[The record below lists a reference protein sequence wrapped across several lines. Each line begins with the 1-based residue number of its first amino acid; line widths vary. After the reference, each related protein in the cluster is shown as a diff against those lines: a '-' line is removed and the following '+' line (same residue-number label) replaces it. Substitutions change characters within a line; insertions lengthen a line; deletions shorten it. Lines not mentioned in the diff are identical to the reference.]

1 MKREILHL
9 RIRQKSYLLGERTW
23 YMGVLNV
30 TPDSF
35 SDGGQFLAPEKAIE
49 RALQMI
55 DEGADIIDI
64 GGESSRPGSD
74 PVPAEE
80 ELRRIMPV
88 IKGLRRQT
96 NCLLSVDTTKSLVA
110 QQALDEG
117 ADIINDISA
126 GQFDPRMLALARK
139 YHVPVI
145 LMHMK
150 GRPKTMQI
158 NPFYKDTLQE
168 IGQFLAARVET
179 ASQAGL
185 TSSQIIIDPG
195 IGFGKRFEDNL
206 LLLNHLHYFQKFHLP
221 LLVGVSR
228 KSFIGE
234 IIAQPPEKR
243 LAGTIGAC
251 LVAVLRGT
259 HILRVHDVRPI
270 REAVQVAEKILATSL
285 SSSSSENK
293 EVKERYVH

>member
-1 MKREILHL
+1 MKRELL
-9 RIRQKSYLLGERTW
+9 QLKIREKTFLLGDRTW

-35 SDGGQFLAPEKAIE
+35 SDGGKFLSPEKATE

-55 DEGADIIDI
+55 EEGADIIDI

-80 ELRRIMPV
+80 ELRRIIPV
-88 IKGLRRQT
+88 IKRLRPQT
-96 NCLLSVDTTKSLVA
+96 HRLLSVDTTKSLVA
-110 QQALDEG
+110 KEALEEG

-126 GQFDPRMLALARK
+126 GRFDSEILTLAHK
-139 YHVPVI
+139 YQVPLI

-150 GRPKTMQI
+150 GRPKTMQV
-158 NPFYKDTLQE
+158 NPYYKNTLRE
-168 IGQFLAARVET
+168 IAQFLGDRVAAAR
-179 ASQAGL
+179 QAGL
-185 TSSQIIIDPG
+185 SSHQIIIDPG

-206 LLLNHLHYFQKFHLP
+206 LLLNHLNFFQRLHLP

-234 IIAQPPEKR
+234 IISQPPERR

-251 LVAVLRGT
+251 LIAVLRGA
-259 HILRVHDVRPI
+259 HILRVHDVQAV
-270 REAVQVAEKILATSL
+270 REAVQVAEEILVSPSA
-285 SSSSSENK
+285 SSSSENEDLK
-293 EVKERYVH
+293 EGYVH